1 MSISTMFA
9 AAIVVALGSS
19 PVVATQVIRAG
30 DRVSQTNSETAE
42 GALADATLLGREVVR
57 TVYAGQEVNF
67 DNTRAPRLVTRN
79 QTVTVKYISG
89 ALEITTTGRAMGEA
103 SLNEPVTV
111 LNPQSRQLVH
121 GIVQENGWVLAQ

>member
-1 MSISTMFA
+1 MSISTIFV
-9 AAIVVALGSS
+9 AAIVAALGSS

-30 DRVSQTNSETAE
+30 DRVSQTNSETAD

-57 TVYAGQEVNF
+57 TVYAGQQVSF

-111 LNPQSRQLVH
+111 LNPQSRQLMH

>member
-1 MSISTMFA
+1 MSISTIFA
-9 AAIVVALGSS
+9 AAIVAALGSS

-57 TVYAGQEVNF
+57 TVYAGQEVSF